1 MPITSLPIGNG
12 FYRARSLP
20 VSAQQCMNW
29 YVSIPS
35 APSLSETQL
44 YGSPGMSQVATSGE
58 GANRGARV
66 MAGIP
71 YFVNGSNLYRLNSD
85 HTLDDL
91 GTISGTGR
99 VSMSDNGTQLCIL
112 VPGGAGYIFTEPS
125 TLTAISD
132 LDFTTNGNPQQVT
145 FVDGYFVFTTDA
157 KKFILSAINDGTDY
171 NAIDYGTAESSPDAT
186 VTPVVFKNQ
195 LFIVGETTTEAF
207 SNIGGAD
214 FPFQRSGLFLDEG
227 TVAPFSVVNG
237 SETFAFIGGGKS
249 ETPGVYALNGN
260 TTQKISTDA
269 IDELLQGLTTAE
281 LAAVYGWSYAQSGH
295 FFIGWTLPTTAIV
308 FDTTTG
314 IWAER
319 ASRYID
325 ENDDTIDITYRATC
339 FVQAYGNLYVGDTQ
353 DGRIGL
359 LSMDTYTEYGEAVHR
374 VMSTQPFQNNMQPYF
389 VPYLE
394 LTMESGVGNEAEPD
408 PMIIMDR
415 SLNGGK
421 SFTYVRERP
430 IGKEGEYN
438 RRAIWR
444 RLGRVSRFDVY
455 RFTLSEPVKPVIIAL
470 TAQLVGVENAQA

>member
-20 VSAQQCMNW
+20 VSAQQCINW
-29 YVSIPS
+29 YVNIPS
-35 APSLSETQL
+35 APSLSEAQL
-44 YGSPGMSQVATSGE
+44 YGSPGMSLVVTSGD
-58 GANRGARV
+58 GANRGGHV

-71 YFVNGSNLYRLNSD
+71 YFVAGTKLYRLETD
-85 HTLDDL
+85 DTLTDL

-99 VSMSDNGTQLCIL
+99 VSMADNGSQLCIL

-125 TLTAISD
+125 TLATITD
-132 LDFTTNGNPQQVT
+132 VDFTANGNPQQVT

-171 NAIDYGTAESSPDAT
+171 NALDYGSAESSPDGT

-195 LFIVGETTTEAF
+195 LFVVGETTTEAF

-237 SETFAFIGGGKS
+237 SETFAFIGGGNN

-260 TTQKISTDA
+260 STQKISTDA
-269 IDELLQGLTTAE
+269 IDELLQSLTPDE
-281 LAAVYGWSYAQSGH
+281 LASVYGWSYAQSGH
-295 FFIGWTLPTTAIV
+295 FFVGWTLPDTAIV

-314 IWAER
+314 VWAER

-325 ENDDTIDITYRATC
+325 ETQTTIDITYRASC
-339 FVQAYGNLYVGDTQ
+339 FVRAYGNIYVGDTV

-359 LSMDTYTEYGEAVHR
+359 LSMDTYTEYGEAIHR
-374 VMSTQPFQNNMQPYF
+374 VIATQPFQNNMQPFF

-394 LTMESGVGNEAEPD
+394 LTVESGAGNTDEPD

-415 SLNGGK
+415 SLDGGRT
-421 SFTYVRERP
+421 FTYVRERP
-430 IGKEGEYN
+430 IGREGEYN

-470 TAQLVGVENAQA
+470 TAQLVGVENATA

>member
-186 VTPVVFKNQ
+186 VTPRVLDVLADRGLTAGFFVVGTQ
-195 LFIVGETTTEAF
+195 LQQPGAVAQPIEPQDRRQSRARAERHRAGAAETRR
-207 SNIGGAD
+207 
-214 FPFQRSGLFLDEG
+214 QRSDQHRPPRP
-227 TVAPFSVVNG
+227 APPARTPPAPARGSAASASAATPPAASTRSPTSRGCASV
-237 SETFAFIGGGKS
+237 
-249 ETPGVYALNGN
+249 
-260 TTQKISTDA
+260 
-269 IDELLQGLTTAE
+269 
-281 LAAVYGWSYAQSGH
+281 
-295 FFIGWTLPTTAIV
+295 
-308 FDTTTG
+308 
-314 IWAER
+314 R
-319 ASRYID
+319 
-325 ENDDTIDITYRATC
+325 
-339 FVQAYGNLYVGDTQ
+339 
-353 DGRIGL
+353 
-359 LSMDTYTEYGEAVHR
+359 
-374 VMSTQPFQNNMQPYF
+374 
-389 VPYLE
+389 
-394 LTMESGVGNEAEPD
+394 
-408 PMIIMDR
+408 
-415 SLNGGK
+415 
-421 SFTYVRERP
+421 
-430 IGKEGEYN
+430 
-438 RRAIWR
+438 
-444 RLGRVSRFDVY
+444 
-455 RFTLSEPVKPVIIAL
+455 
-470 TAQLVGVENAQA
+470 